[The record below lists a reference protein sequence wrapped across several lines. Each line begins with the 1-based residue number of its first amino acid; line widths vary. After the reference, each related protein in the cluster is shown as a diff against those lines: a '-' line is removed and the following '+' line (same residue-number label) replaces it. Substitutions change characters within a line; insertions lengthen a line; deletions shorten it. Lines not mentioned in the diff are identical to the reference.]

1 MKHKGNQ
8 MLAVIFLLLLS
19 AIAVV
24 FSIGFAM
31 LLAEGGRVI
40 SPLLGSYQI
49 QFISLGLP

>member
-8 MLAVIFLLLLS
+8 MLAGIFLLLLS

-31 LLAEGGRVI
+31 LLAEEAGLFPLCWAVI
-40 SPLLGSYQI
+40 KSTLSR
-49 QFISLGLP
+49 